1 MTKIRLQNQ
10 QSCVQQ
16 ARATYQ
22 QTTVIWSQNPKQLQN
37 TAAWEP
43 KYYSTSFHLPKK
55 KEHKTPKSQ
64 TTQPTESK
72 LLKHSPQTQFPSP
85 TKPKPKTPPKKYKF
99 RFKSSWF
106 PTPSHQNTNST
117 KKPSK
122 DTNFGHQKRT
132 KMLKKRYLAFIEINS
147 ITSSH
152 ETSTSLSTE
161 CRKTKSKTSI

>member
-1 MTKIRLQNQ
+1 MR
-10 QSCVQQ
+10 
-16 ARATYQ
+16 
-22 QTTVIWSQNPKQLQN
+22 TTSKSNLSTNYCYMISNPK
-37 TAAWEP
+37 T
-43 KYYSTSFHLPKK
+43 TSKHSSLRTQILFNKLPSFQKT
-55 KEHKTPKSQ
+55 EHKTPKSQ

>member
-1 MTKIRLQNQ
+1 MR
-10 QSCVQQ
+10 
-16 ARATYQ
+16 
-22 QTTVIWSQNPKQLQN
+22 TTSKSNLSTNYCYMISKPK
-37 TAAWEP
+37 T
-43 KYYSTSFHLPKK
+43 TSKHSSLRTQILFNKLPSFPK

-72 LLKHSPQTQFPSP
+72 LPKHNPQTQFPSP
-85 TKPKPKTPPKKYKF
+85 TKPKPKIPPKKYKF

-117 KKPSK
+117 KKPLK
-122 DTNFGHQKRT
+122 TPTLITKRVQKC
-132 KMLKKRYLAFIEINS
+132 LKKRYLAFIEINS

-161 CRKTKSKTSI
+161 CRKKKSKTSI

>member
-22 QTTVIWSQNPKQLQN
+22 QTTVIWSQN

-43 KYYSTSFHLPKK
+43 KYYSTSFHLSKK
-55 KEHKTPKSQ
+55 KNIKPQNLKQHNLQNPNCLNIVPRPNFPHQQNQNQKPHQKNINFASNPADFQLRVTKTQTSQKNHQKTP
-64 TTQPTESK
+64 T
-72 LLKHSPQTQFPSP
+72 LV
-85 TKPKPKTPPKKYKF
+85 TK
-99 RFKSSWF
+99 RV
-106 PTPSHQNTNST
+106 
-117 KKPSK
+117 
-122 DTNFGHQKRT
+122 QKC
-132 KMLKKRYLAFIEINS
+132 LKKRYLAFIEINS

>member
-1 MTKIRLQNQ
+1 MKRKGTKFNILMTKIRLQNQ

-43 KYYSTSFHLPKK
+43 KYYSTSFHLSKK
-55 KEHKTPKSQ
+55 KNIKPQ
-64 TTQPTESK
+64 N
-72 LLKHSPQTQFPSP
+72 LKQHNLQNPNCLNIVPRPNFPHQQNQNQ
-85 TKPKPKTPPKKYKF
+85 KPPPKKYKF

-122 DTNFGHQKRT
+122 DANFGHQKST
-132 KMLKKRYLAFIEINS
+132 KMFKKKVPCF
-147 ITSSH
+147 H
-152 ETSTSLSTE
+152 WD
-161 CRKTKSKTSI
+161 